1 MHINSD
7 ELLERFLRY
16 VTVDTRAD
24 PDSTNYPSSPGQLV
38 LGKMLCDELRQV
50 GVTDVEQDK
59 FGLVYA
65 TVPATVSEKVPTIAW
80 NAHVDTSPEAPG
92 KDVRPQVIRNYEG
105 GDIHLPGAKAQVIR
119 VDGNPELNSVLGKT
133 LITTDGTTVLGG
145 DDKAGV
151 AIIMQTAATLMRDKS
166 IPHGPIRI
174 LFTCDEEI
182 GHGVD
187 HVDLNKLGADACY
200 TLDGPAA
207 NCIDIET
214 FSADLATVTITGINC
229 HPSVAKGRM
238 VNAIKGMAKFIDA
251 LPPELSPEMTSEC
264 QGFVHPYQLQG
275 QVDHAVVQVL
285 LRDFEAVKLQDQAN
299 LIEALGKRVEEA
311 VPGCRV
317 VVKVTRQ
324 YRNMRDGL
332 QSVPHVVEYAKQ
344 AHTALGRTCR
354 LEMIRGGTDGSR
366 FTELGLPTPNLSS
379 GQHNLHSLLEWAC
392 LDEMRQACELLV
404 SLAGVCAGTK

>member
-1 MHINSD
+1 MNINSE
-7 ELLERFLRY
+7 ELLSRFLKY
-16 VTVDTRAD
+16 VTIDTQAD
-24 PDSTNYPSSPGQLV
+24 PDSTTYPSSPGQLV
-38 LGKMLCDELRQV
+38 LGKMLCDELHQL
-50 GVTDVEQDK
+50 GLTDAEQDK

-65 TVPATVSEKVPTIAW
+65 TIPATVSSKVPTIAW

-92 KDVRPQVIRNYEG
+92 KDVRPQVIRNYAG
-105 GDIHLPGAKAQVIR
+105 GDIRLPGDPTQVILVER
-119 VDGNPELNSVLGKT
+119 NPDLNSVHGKT
-133 LITTDGTTVLGG
+133 LVTTDGTTLLGG

-187 HVDLNKLGADACY
+187 HVDLKKLGAEACY

-207 NCIDIET
+207 NSVDIET
-214 FSADLATVTITGINC
+214 FSADLATVTISGINC

-238 VNAIKGMAKFIDA
+238 INAIKGMAKFIDL
-251 LPPELSPEMTSEC
+251 LPAEMSPEMTSEC

-275 QVDHAVVQVL
+275 HVDQAVVQVL
-285 LRDFEAVKLQDQAN
+285 LRDFEAERLGDQAK
-299 LIEALGKRVEEA
+299 LLRDIGSKVEQA

-317 VVKVTRQ
+317 EIKVMRQ

-332 QSVPHVVEYAKQ
+332 QSAPHVVEYAKQ
-344 AHTALGRTCR
+344 AHAALGRSCR

-366 FTELGLPTPNLSS
+366 LTELGLPTPNLSS

-392 LDEMRQACELLV
+392 LDEMSQACELLIA
-404 SLAGVCAGTK
+404 LAKVWAGKS